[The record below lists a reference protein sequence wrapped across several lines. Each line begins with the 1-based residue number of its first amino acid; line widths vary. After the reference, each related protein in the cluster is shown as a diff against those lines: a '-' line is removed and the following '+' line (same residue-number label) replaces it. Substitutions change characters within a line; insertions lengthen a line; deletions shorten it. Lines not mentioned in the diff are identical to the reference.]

1 MPNIDVDVKKK
12 VLWKQKNNI
21 IVLCGNFE
29 FRVETA
35 LDIASQFKSEKIEKI
50 LLQRKK
56 K

>member
-29 FRVETA
+29 FRGYR
-35 LDIASQFKSEKIEKI
+35 ISIQK
-50 LLQRKK
+50 
-56 K
+56 